1 MIPML
6 MSMLGSG
13 MGSEM
18 AGEAQ
23 GLMGSKMGNVQAV
36 DPQTALNQTN
46 AGAQIQQ
53 VPMWMGGQ
61 APQMPNQPVERQHT
75 AFAGM
80 SGLAPM
86 MQQQQM
92 PPPQMAP
99 PQMAPPPQQ
108 SNPNDWYQ
116 RDLQEFIRQ
125 DMMPRGIM

>member
-1 MIPML
+1 
-6 MSMLGSG
+6 MLGSAAG
-13 MGSEM
+13 KMGGG
-18 AGEAQ
+18 AK
-23 GLMGSKMGNVQAV
+23 GLMGSGNVQAV

-61 APQMPNQPVERQHT
+61 APSMPNQPVERQHA

-86 MQQQQM
+86 MQQQPQQV
-92 PPPQMAP
+92 PPQPVM
-99 PQMAPPPQQ
+99 PQAQP
-108 SNPNDWYQ
+108 SPNDWYQ